1 MKDIYNGYF
10 YCSDFGWAFSSL
22 SWRDKTLS
30 CSFSFRKRTISLVFI
45 LTSKNKSQTV
55 DSSTF
60 RIWLCD
66 PDTLLEDAMLMIALF
81 VKKDKNFIKFVEKVN
96 KKLLSEKYLEFTTF
110 LSIREKQLFYRKVQS
125 IGTD

>member
-1 MKDIYNGYF
+1 MGTFTAQILVGHSHLYHGEIKPSHVLFLSENGRSAWCLY
-10 YCSDFGWAFSSL
+10 SL
-22 SWRDKTLS
+22 L
-30 CSFSFRKRTISLVFI
+30 
-45 LTSKNKSQTV
+45 KNKSQTV